1 MADAAPVLIDVWS
14 DYVCPFCCLELP
26 ALDRLRH
33 EDGAVELRW
42 HAFEQRPEP
51 MPPLDPASEAVKTR
65 WARAVLPMARQ
76 RGLNL
81 REPAL
86 QPRSRKAFEA
96 AEHARRVGTFE
107 PMHRALFAAF
117 FERGL
122 DIGDV
127 NVLVAVGHSA
137 GLDAGA
143 LRAALARG
151 THAEPVLQDQRLA
164 QRLSIR
170 TVPMMVLRHAEA
182 PLHDGVLV
190 SGAQPFETLAA
201 ALQRV
206 RGTAAH

>member
-1 MADAAPVLIDVWS
+1 MPDAAPVLIDVWS

-26 ALDRLRH
+26 VLDRLRRA
-33 EDGAVELRW
+33 DGALELRW

-51 MPPLDPASEAVKTR
+51 MPLLDPAGQAVKTS
-65 WARAVLPMARQ
+65 WARSVLPMARQ

-81 REPAL
+81 HQPAV

-96 AEHARRVGTFE
+96 AEHARRSGTFE
-107 PMHRALFAAF
+107 PLHRALFAAF

-127 NVLVAVGHSA
+127 NVLVAIGQGA

-170 TVPMMVLRHAEA
+170 SVPAMVLRSAEA

-201 ALQRV
+201 ALQLV
-206 RGTAAH
+206 RGTAVH